1 MITRLRINKDDNK
14 TLLLANFYPAG
25 FNVDSRLRI
34 QGDSIA
40 TIKSMFS
47 DLEFIEIYK
56 DNDLVAEYSVFDG
69 YSNIAYI
76 QDVFVEGENKF
87 VDCLEVTLTKT
98 NLAEQVKRIQDIVE
112 PVIDES
118 TMTTQQL
125 RQHRLQQI
133 SDAGENDIYSGD
145 YVTLSDGTSKRFT
158 YSTHDQA
165 NLESYLALI
174 LASDNREN
182 LFIPYHGADEVCRQY
197 GYVDIVSIY
206 FTLSMKKLRVYTYVN
221 MLRAWLEYLAD
232 IEDIRA
238 IHYGSELPA
247 MYQEQMNEILTRS
260 LETLMEL
267 REKFIPTQVEPD
279 DEEPEDDTPEEET
292 PEVEPESD
300 GE

>member
-1 MITRLRINKDDNK
+1 
-14 TLLLANFYPAG
+14 
-25 FNVDSRLRI
+25 
-34 QGDSIA
+34 
-40 TIKSMFS
+40 MFS
-47 DLEFIEIYK
+47 DLEFIEIFK

-112 PVIDES
+112 PVVDES

-125 RQHRLQQI
+125 REHRIKQV
-133 SDAGENDIYSGD
+133 SDAGEADIYSGD
-145 YVTLSDGTSKRFT
+145 NVTLSDGTVKHFT
-158 YSTHDQA
+158 YSSHDQA

-174 LASDNREN
+174 MASDNREN
-182 LFIPYHGADEVCRQY
+182 LFIPYHGADETCRQY
-197 GYVDIVSIY
+197 GYIDIVTIY

-247 MYQEQMNEILTRS
+247 QYQAQMDEILTRS
-260 LETLMEL
+260 LATLMEL
-267 REKFIPTQVEPD
+267 REKFVPTPD
-279 DEEPEDDTPEEET
+279 VEPEDEPKDEPDGET